1 MKHTNYVTRFLS
13 VLMAVAMVLV
23 TVLPTTA
30 LAADSSDDFYRIVHL
45 DNGRK
50 YFSKDWIIALIN
62 EMAEAGFNQ
71 LQLAF
76 GNDGMRFL
84 LDDMSVTVDGTTY
97 SSAAVS
103 AGIHVGNEAYYN
115 ETVDELTEDE
125 MDEILAHAAKKGID
139 IVPHMNMPGHM
150 DAILD
155 AIEYVGISNAHF
167 TGYTT
172 SVRSLNLNNSSA
184 VNFTLALL
192 SKYVDYFAGKGCK
205 FFHIG
210 ADEFANDAYY
220 GSMGFPSMGRSLY
233 NKFATFVNNSASI
246 VTAAGMTPRAWND
259 GISYGS
265 YSATFDTNIEITYWS
280 SGWNGY
286 NVASASKLAN
296 KGHGMINTNGDYYYI
311 LGVNDTYTSGT
322 SATHVGYNYNAASGF
337 NNTTFMG
344 TSNLQGVGSMFC
356 IWCDYPSAETETE
369 VAKYVRPILRVMG
382 LRMQNL
388 SASNV
393 DVDTIVSGGFN
404 ADGTIN
410 PAEPEHTH
418 SYEASVVDATC
429 TENGFVTYTC
439 AECGDSYAEEIAA
452 LGHSYKASVTE
463 PTCTAAGYTTYT
475 CSACG
480 DSYAEEIAALGHSYK
495 ASVTEPTCT
504 AAGYTTYTCASC
516 GDSYAEEMAALGH
529 SYKAFVTEP
538 TCTAAGYTTYTCISC
553 GDSYVA
559 DETTALGHTVETKV
573 VDATCEENGSIST
586 VCIYCGEGTVEVI
599 PALGHNYETET
610 VEATCETDGG
620 TVYTCTVCSHSYI
633 ADKVSAFGH
642 NYVTTTVEATCEE
655 DGSVTKTCSA
665 CGISTSEVIPA
676 LGHNYETVTVDA
688 TCEEDGSVTKTCSVC
703 GETSSEV
710 IPALGHDYETVTV
723 DATCEEDGYVTTACA
738 NCDDSTTEVIPAL
751 GHDYETVTVD
761 ATCEEDGYVTTACA
775 NCDDSTTEVLP
786 AFGHAYETVTVDAT
800 CTTAGY
806 TEHTCSTC
814 GDSYTSDQVAAL
826 GHNYEAEEVDNYMV
840 YTCTACGDSYSES
853 LAVNYTYD
861 RVTAF
866 TSGENYVITLYS
878 SRKYY
883 AVTHANNTLS
893 VKQVTVSNGQITS
906 EVTEDM
912 LWTYKSN
919 KLSYTDSN
927 GTTYYMYAGS
937 NYGYGG
943 WFGNWFGSSTTLSLS
958 TTNSSTVSFSS
969 NRVKVGSNYLLYSS
983 GKVSLNRSAT
993 TSYLFQQNEE

>member
-516 GDSYAEEMAALGH
+516 GDSY
-529 SYKAFVTEP
+529 
-538 TCTAAGYTTYTCISC
+538 
-553 GDSYVA
+553 VA
-559 DETTALGHTVETKV
+559 DETAALGHTVETKV

-586 VCIYCGEGTVEVI
+586 ACIYCGEGTVEVI

-723 DATCEEDGYVTTACA
+723 DATCEEDGYVTTACT
-738 NCDDSTTEVIPAL
+738 NCA
-751 GHDYETVTVD
+751 
-761 ATCEEDGYVTTACA
+761 
-775 NCDDSTTEVLP
+775 DSTTEVLP

-800 CTTAGY
+800 CTTPGY

-912 LWTYKSN
+912 LWTYKNN

-969 NRVKVGSNYLLYSS
+969 NRVKVGSNYLRYSS

>member
-344 TSNLQGVGSMFC
+344 TSKLQGVGSMFC

-439 AECGDSYAEEIAA
+439 AECGDSYADDIAA
-452 LGHSYKASVTE
+452 LGHSYKAFVTE
-463 PTCTAAGYTTYT
+463 PSCTAAGYTTYT

-480 DSYAEEIAALGHSYK
+480 DSY
-495 ASVTEPTCT
+495 
-504 AAGYTTYTCASC
+504 
-516 GDSYAEEMAALGH
+516 
-529 SYKAFVTEP
+529 
-538 TCTAAGYTTYTCISC
+538 
-553 GDSYVA
+553 VA
-559 DETTALGHTVETKV
+559 DETAALGHTVETKV

-676 LGHNYETVTVDA
+676 LGHDYETVTVDA
-688 TCEEDGSVTKTCSVC
+688 TCEEDGSVTKTCAVC

-738 NCDDSTTEVIPAL
+738 NCDDSTTEVIPAF
-751 GHDYETVTVD
+751 GHDYETVTVV
-761 ATCEEDGYVTTACA
+761 ATCEDDGYVTTACA
-775 NCDDSTTEVLP
+775 NCGDSTTEVLP

-800 CTTAGY
+800 CTTPGY

-912 LWTYKSN
+912 LWTYKNN

-927 GTTYYMYAGS
+927 GNTYYMYAGS

-969 NRVKVGSNYLLYSS
+969 NRVKVGSNYLRYSS